1 MAQAPVRRVFRL
13 DRVAVG
19 LLLLLASVMTGR
31 GWLIDNPQ
39 HDPWA
44 PLELAHPPGW
54 ATQTKLAALRE
65 DVDACRA
72 VLERGDVAFDVLP
85 PSGEGQCR
93 REDRTA
99 LGGDRM
105 VPAAPQMTCPV
116 ATGLEMWLR
125 HGAEPAAREV
135 LGSPLVRIEHLGT
148 YSCRRIYGTE
158 TGNWSEHSTGNAIDI
173 AAFVL
178 EDGRRI
184 SLLADWPKDGDSEG
198 EGAEAQFLRAVRD
211 SACAMFGTVLS
222 PDYNAAHADH
232 FHLDQEARG
241 FGGVCR

>member
-1 MAQAPVRRVFRL
+1 MAQAPVRWVFRL
-13 DRVAVG
+13 DRLAVG
-19 LLLLLASVMTGR
+19 LLLLAAIVMAGR

-44 PLELAHPPGW
+44 PLELAHQPGW
-54 ATQTKLAALRE
+54 ATETKLAALRS
-65 DVDACRA
+65 DVAACRA
-72 VLERGDVAFDVLP
+72 VLERGDVAFEVLP

-93 REDRTA
+93 REDRMA

-125 HGAEPAAREV
+125 HEVEPAAREM
-135 LGSPLVRIEHLGT
+135 LGSPLVQIEHLGT

-178 EDGRRI
+178 KDGRRI
-184 SLLADWPKDGDSEG
+184 SLLADWHTADE
-198 EGAEAQFLRAVRD
+198 EARFLRAVRD
-211 SACAMFGTVLS
+211 SACDMFGTVLG